1 MAPTETPD
9 TYIFNPLKYAR
20 VISYSN
26 ILNTDNTFNDEL
38 PIFLSCN
45 FSNRSYIGKLD
56 LSNPVI
62 ASLCKLPPL
71 GTKENTPGFIEKIL
85 VRQKWVRQGY
95 AFLFNEEYL
104 RLRDSKR
111 NSVYAINNY
120 GTLAEIHALQAA
132 IPFFTSSGFFQFK
145 GTPEQYIISMIVNY
159 LEELLFDPYEQE
171 FGPFCSKGIK
181 SKIEELSAE
190 QYIYGSS
197 YALMGTI
204 LKNIGQYMNHT
215 TLARCVLAGITIFI
229 KIWEKYFNLEEC
241 IYAMY
246 NNVPVVPVFNTGG
259 SKLYSQIGAETSKQE
274 WEVNFIYHGLMRY
287 DPCTHPKAFDY
298 KGISEKIT
306 REIHAIA
313 MLGYMAPSKEFLQ
326 VFSTGLTVLSTYSS
340 SWFFLACVSK
350 LTDFLK
356 VDPCRRICSQF
367 PDAGPANTDFMLDKI
382 TAQTTPANVPSY
394 VLVFNGWKRV
404 TRRDGE

>member
-1 MAPTETPD
+1 VAPAETPE
-9 TYIFNPLKYAR
+9 TYIFKPLNYAKI
-20 VISYSN
+20 ISYSN
-26 ILNTDNTFNDEL
+26 ILNTDNTLNDEL

-62 ASLCKLPPL
+62 TSLCKLPPL
-71 GTKENTPGFIEKIL
+71 GTKENTHGFIEKIL

-215 TLARCVLAGITIFI
+215 TLAHCVLAGITIFI

-246 NNVPVVPVFNTGG
+246 NNVSVVPVFNTGG
-259 SKLYSQIGAETSKQE
+259 SKIYSQIGSETSKQE
-274 WEVNFIYHGLMRY
+274 WEVNFIYYGLMQY
-287 DPCTHPKAFDY
+287 DPHTRPKAFDY
-298 KGISEKIT
+298 EGISEKIT

-356 VDPCRRICSQF
+356 ADPCMQICSQF
-367 PDAGPANTDFMLDKI
+367 PDAGPTNTDFMMDKI
-382 TAQTTPANVPSY
+382 IAQTTPASVPSW
-394 VLVFNGWKRV
+394 VLVFNRWKRV

>member
-1 MAPTETPD
+1 
-9 TYIFNPLKYAR
+9 
-20 VISYSN
+20 
-26 ILNTDNTFNDEL
+26 
-38 PIFLSCN
+38 
-45 FSNRSYIGKLD
+45 
-56 LSNPVI
+56 
-62 ASLCKLPPL
+62 
-71 GTKENTPGFIEKIL
+71 
-85 VRQKWVRQGY
+85 
-95 AFLFNEEYL
+95 
-104 RLRDSKR
+104 
-111 NSVYAINNY
+111 
-120 GTLAEIHALQAA
+120 
-132 IPFFTSSGFFQFK
+132 
-145 GTPEQYIISMIVNY
+145 MIVNY

-229 KIWEKYFNLEEC
+229 KIWKKYFNLEEC

-259 SKLYSQIGAETSKQE
+259 SKIYSQIGSETSKQE
-274 WEVNFIYHGLMRY
+274 WEVNFIYNGLMHY

-298 KGISEKIT
+298 EGISEKIT

-356 VDPCRRICSQF
+356 VDPCMQICSQL
-367 PDAGPANTDFMLDKI
+367 PDAGPANTDFMLDRI
-382 TAQTTPANVPSY
+382 TAQTTPASVPSY

>member
-1 MAPTETPD
+1 MAPAETPD
-9 TYIFNPLKYAR
+9 TYIFKPLKYAQ
-20 VISYSN
+20 VISYFN
-26 ILNTDNTFNDEL
+26 ILNTDNTLNDNL
-38 PIFLSCN
+38 PIFLTCN
-45 FSNRSYIGKLD
+45 FGRALYMQKLD

-71 GTKENTPGFIEKIL
+71 GTKENTHGFIEKIL

-111 NSVYAINNY
+111 NSVYGINNY
-120 GTLAEIHALQAA
+120 STLAEMHALEAA

-229 KIWEKYFNLEEC
+229 KIWGKYVNLEDC
-241 IYAMY
+241 IYALY

-259 SKLYSQIGAETSKQE
+259 SKIYSQRGSETSKQE
-274 WEVNFIYHGLMRY
+274 WEVNFIYYGLMQY
-287 DPCTHPKAFDY
+287 DPHTRPKAFDY
-298 KGISEKIT
+298 EGISEKIT

-356 VDPCRRICSQF
+356 ADPCMQICSQF
-367 PDAGPANTDFMLDKI
+367 PDAGPTNTDFMMDKI
-382 TAQTTPANVPSY
+382 IAQTTPASVPSW
-394 VLVFNGWKRV
+394 VLVFNRWKRV

>member
-9 TYIFNPLKYAR
+9 TYIFNPLKYAQ

-26 ILNTDNTFNDEL
+26 ILNMDNTLNDEL

-56 LSNPVI
+56 LGNPVI
-62 ASLCKLPPL
+62 TSLCKLPPL
-71 GTKENTPGFIEKIL
+71 GTKENTHGFIEKIL

-111 NSVYAINNY
+111 NSVYAINYY

-132 IPFFTSSGFFQFK
+132 IPFFTPSGFFQFK

-159 LEELLFDPYEQE
+159 LEELLFDPYEHE

-241 IYAMY
+241 IYAMS

-259 SKLYSQIGAETSKQE
+259 SKIYSQLGSEISKQE
-274 WEVNFIYHGLMRY
+274 WEVNFIYDGLMHY
-287 DPCTHPKAFDY
+287 DPPH
-298 KGISEKIT
+298 
-306 REIHAIA
+306 
-313 MLGYMAPSKEFLQ
+313 
-326 VFSTGLTVLSTYSS
+326 ST
-340 SWFFLACVSK
+340 
-350 LTDFLK
+350 
-356 VDPCRRICSQF
+356 
-367 PDAGPANTDFMLDKI
+367 
-382 TAQTTPANVPSY
+382 
-394 VLVFNGWKRV
+394 
-404 TRRDGE
+404 